1 MGHDLLQFE
10 AVDEAIDGLSDG
22 AFAFLERLVAAPS
35 CVGDESKAQAVV
47 AGELDRL
54 GFDVSRLALAA
65 LDEPAAGIPVHPF
78 EDRAVVVGRRS
89 GSGRSLVING
99 HVDVVPPG
107 APELWSSPPFEP
119 TRTADGWLQG
129 RGSGDMKGGFAM
141 AMLAL
146 EALLATCSEAL
157 VGPVTFVS
165 AIEEECSGNGT
176 LSSARA
182 GVVGDAVLLPEP
194 TDLGLLLGGIGILWV
209 EITVQGRPVHAAS
222 AGEGVNAI
230 DAALP
235 LLGALRTLEA
245 ELRACPGGE
254 RSIVNVGTFRAG
266 DWQSSVPAAT
276 RLGVRIGFPPSWTAA
291 QALEFSSELLERE
304 TAADAWLAAHPPR
317 IVPNGLRAE
326 GYDIAPSAPAVALLA
341 AAHREVVG
349 TEPSIVPV
357 TATTDARFY
366 ANQFGLPAVCYGP
379 RARNIHGIDE
389 AVELASIIEGARVL
403 ARFIVSWVG
412 SS

>member
-1 MGHDLLQFE
+1 MGHELLQFE
-10 AVDEAIDGLSDG
+10 AVDEAIDGLCDG

-35 CVGDESKAQAVV
+35 CVGDECEAQAVV
-47 AGELDRL
+47 ADELDRL
-54 GFDVSRLALAA
+54 GFDLSQVSLAA
-65 LDEPAAGIPVHPF
+65 LDEPAAGIPVHIL

-99 HVDVVPPG
+99 HIDVVPPG
-107 APELWSSPPFEP
+107 AQELWSSPPFEP

-129 RGSGDMKGGFAM
+129 RGAGDMKGGFAM
-141 AMLAL
+141 ATLAL

-165 AIEEECSGNGT
+165 VIEEECTGNGT

-209 EITVQGRPVHAAS
+209 EITVYGQPAHAAS

-235 LLGALRTLEA
+235 ALAALRTLEA
-245 ELRACPGGE
+245 ELRACSGGE
-254 RSIVNVGTFRAG
+254 RCTVNVGTFRAG
-266 DWQSSVPAAT
+266 DWQSSVPAAS
-276 RLGVRIGFPPSWTAA
+276 RLGVRIGFPPSWTAV
-291 QALEFSSELLERE
+291 QALEFSSEVLERE
-304 TAADAWLAAHPPR
+304 TAADPWLSTHPPR
-317 IVPNGLRAE
+317 ILPNGLRAE
-326 GYDIAPSAPAVALLA
+326 GYDVAPSAAVALLA

-357 TATTDARFY
+357 AATTDARFY
-366 ANQFGLPAVCYGP
+366 ANQFGRPAMCYGP

-389 AVELASIIEGARVL
+389 AVELASIVEGARVL